1 MRKTM
6 LATAVCLGALIGTAS
21 AQTVSAI
28 MVTLPYAASV
38 GGVTL
43 PAGEYTIRDMHD
55 NGAASTLQISGND
68 GKSIFVMAM
77 EVVAPKTQ
85 QVSDTARVELKLTD
99 AGYQIQTIW
108 LAGREIGYEIV
119 GSQ

>member
-1 MRKTM
+1 M
-6 LATAVCLGALIGTAS
+6 LATVVYLGGLIGAAS
-21 AQTVSAI
+21 AQTVSTTR
-28 MVTLPYAASV
+28 VTLPYAASV

-43 PAGEYTIRDMHD
+43 PAGEYTIRNLHD
-55 NGAASTLQISGND
+55 NGAASALQISGDD

-85 QVSDTARVELKLTD
+85 QVSDAPRVELKLTD

-108 LAGREIGYEIV
+108 LAGREVGYEIV
-119 GSQ
+119 GSH

>member
-1 MRKTM
+1 MKTTI
-6 LATAVCLGALIGTAS
+6 LATVACLGALIVTAS
-21 AQTVSAI
+21 AQTLSTI
-28 MVTLPYAASV
+28 RVTLPYAASV
-38 GGVTL
+38 AGVAL
-43 PAGEYTIRDMHD
+43 PAGEYTIRDMHH
-55 NGAASTLQISGND
+55 NGAASTLQISGDD

-77 EVVAPKTQ
+77 EVVAPKNQ
-85 QVSDTARVELKLTD
+85 QEADAARVELKLTD